1 MNCLTQQ
8 SKDIVQLSL
17 HMDKQVQEKLI
28 QWQEKKK
35 YSIVKFIKQ
44 IKDKV
49 LFLEQFNSY
58 GRR

>member
-17 HMDKQVQEKLI
+17 RMDKLVQEKLI

>member
-1 MNCLTQQ
+1 MNCFTQQ

-17 HMDKQVQEKLI
+17 RMDKLVQEKLI